1 MIKNFNKIFALFSKR
16 ERRHTCWLFCG
27 ILIMGMT
34 EITGIVSIAPFMGIV
49 SNPGI
54 IHTNKYLSQIYNA
67 LGFSNSNQFLFFTG
81 VVVLAVLAFGNG
93 FSSFITW
100 LLLRFTFLLGHSLST
115 RLLDKYL
122 SQPYVFFLNRNT
134 ADLSKNILME
144 VHRVI
149 GGVLMPGMQV
159 LTKVVVAFSILGLL
173 IVVDP
178 LLAVTVALVLGGAYA
193 AVFGLV
199 RMKLARIGKT
209 SAEARTQCFKVASE
223 ALGGVKDLKLFGR
236 ESVFLQRYSIT
247 SRQFAGYEA
256 TSQIFSQLPRYALET
271 IAFGGILLIVL
282 YLIGVKQNAETAL
295 PLISLYAFAGY
306 RLMPALQRIFIGMT
320 TIRYNLPALDILHN
334 DLIPQDSDSDT
345 ASDHAET
352 TPPLNFKDRIELR
365 DIVYSYPNTSIP
377 SVNKL
382 NLEVKAKTTVG
393 LVGVTGSGKTT
404 TVDIILGLLSPGS
417 GQLIVDGTEI
427 TPANVRSWQKNLGYV
442 PQSIYLTDDTVIRN
456 IAFGVKD
463 NEIDNKAVE
472 RAARI
477 ATLHDFIMRDLP
489 DGYDTLVGERGV
501 RLSGGQHQRIGIA
514 RALYHDPKVLI
525 FDEATS
531 ALDGITENAIMEAI
545 QKISRKKTIIMIA
558 HRLTT
563 VQECDV
569 IYMLEKGEVTAK
581 GTYSELIE
589 SSSQFRKMAN
599 LAHPGSAL

>member
-1 MIKNFNKIFALFSKR
+1 MIKNFSKIFALFSKR
-16 ERRHTCWLFCG
+16 EKRHIYWLFCG
-27 ILIMGMT
+27 IVIMGMT
-34 EITGIVSIAPFMGIV
+34 EITGIISIAPFMGIV

-100 LLLRFTFLLGHSLST
+100 LLLRFTFLQGHSLSV
-115 RLLDKYL
+115 RLLNKYL

-178 LLAVTVALVLGGAYA
+178 LLAVTVAVVLGGAYA

-236 ESVFLQRYSIT
+236 ESVFLQRYFTT

-334 DLIPQDSDSDT
+334 DLIPQDSDSDMV
-345 ASDHAET
+345 SDHAET
-352 TPPLNFKDRIELR
+352 IAPLKFKDRIELR

-377 SVNKL
+377 AVNKL

-404 TVDIILGLLSPGS
+404 TVDIMLGLLSPGS

-427 TPANVRSWQKNLGYV
+427 TPANVRSWQNNLGYV
-442 PQSIYLTDDTVIRN
+442 PQSIYLTDDTIIRN

>member
-1 MIKNFNKIFALFSKR
+1 
-16 ERRHTCWLFCG
+16 
-27 ILIMGMT
+27 MGLT

-49 SNPGI
+49 SNPEI
-54 IHTNKYLSQIYNA
+54 IHTNKYLSQVYNA
-67 LGFSNSNQFLFFTG
+67 LGFSSSNQFLFFSG
-81 VVVLAVLAFGNG
+81 VAVLAVLAFGNG

-100 LLLRFTFLLGHSLST
+100 LLLRFTFLQGHSLST
-115 RLLDKYL
+115 RLLNKYL

-159 LTKVVVAFSILGLL
+159 LTKLVVALSILGLL
-173 IVVDP
+173 VVVDP
-178 LLAVTVALVLGGAYA
+178 LLAVTVAVVLGGAYA
-193 AVFGLV
+193 TVFGLV
-199 RMKLARIGKT
+199 RMKLTRIGKT

-236 ESVFLQRYSIT
+236 ESVFLQRYSNT
-247 SRQFAGYEA
+247 SRQLAGYEA
-256 TSQIFSQLPRYALET
+256 TSQMLSQLPRYALET

-282 YLIGVKQNAETAL
+282 YLIGVKQNAGTAL

-334 DLIPQDSDSDT
+334 DLIQQDADSGP
-345 ASDHAET
+345 AFDHAET
-352 TPPLNFKDRIELR
+352 TPPLKFQDRIELR
-365 DIVYSYPNTSIP
+365 DIVYYYPNTSTP
-377 SVNKL
+377 AVNNL
-382 NLEVKAKTTVG
+382 NLVIKSKTTVG
-393 LVGVTGSGKTT
+393 FVGITGSGKTT
-404 TVDIILGLLSPGS
+404 TVDIILGLLSPTK

-427 TPANVRSWQKNLGYV
+427 TPSNLRSWQKNLGYV

-456 IAFGVKD
+456 IAFGVRD
-463 NEIDNKAVE
+463 EDIDNKAVE
-472 RAARI
+472 RAAQI
-477 ATLHDFIMRDLP
+477 ANLHDFIMRDLP
-489 DGYDTLVGERGV
+489 DGYHTLVGERGV
-501 RLSGGQHQRIGIA
+501 RLSGGQRQRIGIA
-514 RALYHDPKVLI
+514 RALYNDPEVLI

-545 QKISRKKTIIMIA
+545 QNISRKKTIIMIA

-569 IYMLEKGEVTAK
+569 IYMLEKGKVIAK

-599 LAHPGSAL
+599 VTNPGPAL

>member
-1 MIKNFNKIFALFSKR
+1 MIKNFAKIFALLSKR
-16 ERRHTCWLFCG
+16 EKRQICWLFGG
-27 ILIMGMT
+27 ILIMGLT

-49 SNPGI
+49 SNPEM
-54 IHTNKYLSQIYNA
+54 IHTNRYLSQVYNA
-67 LGFSNSNQFLFFTG
+67 LGFSSSNQFLFFSG
-81 VVVLAVLAFGNG
+81 VVVLSVLAFGNG

-100 LLLRFTFLLGHSLST
+100 LLLRFTFLQGHSLSV
-115 RLLDKYL
+115 RLLNKYL

-149 GGVLMPGMQV
+149 GGVLIPGMQV
-159 LTKVVVAFSILGLL
+159 LTKVVVALSILGLL
-173 IVVDP
+173 LVVDP
-178 LLAVTVALVLGGAYA
+178 LLAVTVAIVLGGAYA

-209 SAEARTQCFKVASE
+209 SAEARSQCFKVASE

-236 ESVFLQRYSIT
+236 ESVFLQRYSTT

-256 TSQIFSQLPRYALET
+256 TSQIFSQLPKYALET

-282 YLIGVKQNAETAL
+282 YLIGVKQDAGTAL

-320 TIRYNLPALDILHN
+320 IIRYNLPALDILYD
-334 DLIPQDSDSDT
+334 DLISSDS
-345 ASDHAET
+345 ST
-352 TPPLNFKDRIELR
+352 TIAPVEQVSPMDFKDRIELS
-365 DIVYSYPNTSIP
+365 DVVYYYPNA
-377 SVNKL
+377 SVPAVDNL
-382 NLEVKAKTTVG
+382 NLEIKSKTTVG
-393 LVGVTGSGKTT
+393 FVGVTGSGKTT
-404 TVDIILGLLSPGS
+404 TVDIILGLLLPSS
-417 GQLIVDGTEI
+417 GKLIVDGVEI
-427 TPANVRSWQKNLGYV
+427 TPENVRSWQKNLGYV
-442 PQSIYLTDDTVIRN
+442 PQSIYLTDDTVICN
-456 IAFGVKD
+456 IAFGIKD
-463 NEIDNKAVE
+463 EEIDIDAVK

-477 ATLHDFIMRDLP
+477 ANLHDFIMRDLP
-489 DGYDTLVGERGV
+489 NGYETLVGERGV
-501 RLSGGQHQRIGIA
+501 RLSGGQRQRIGIA

-545 QKISRKKTIIMIA
+545 QNLSRKKTIIMIA

-569 IYMLEKGEVTAK
+569 IYMLEKGKVIAK

-599 LAHPGSAL
+599 VTHS

>member
-1 MIKNFNKIFALFSKR
+1 MIKNFSKIFALFSKR
-16 ERRHTCWLFCG
+16 EKRHICWLFGG
-27 ILIMGMT
+27 ILIMGLT

-49 SNPGI
+49 SNPAI
-54 IHTNKYLSQIYNA
+54 IHTNKYLSQVYNA
-67 LGFSNSNQFLFFTG
+67 LGFSSSNQFLFFSG
-81 VVVLAVLAFGNG
+81 VTVLAVLAFGNG

-100 LLLRFTFLLGHSLST
+100 LLLRFTFLQGHSLSV
-115 RLLDKYL
+115 RLLNKYL

-159 LTKVVVAFSILGLL
+159 LTKIVVALSILGLL

-178 LLAVTVALVLGGAYA
+178 LLAVTVAIVLGGAYA
-193 AVFGLV
+193 TVFGLI

-236 ESVFLQRYSIT
+236 ESVFLQRYFTT

-256 TSQIFSQLPRYALET
+256 TSQILSQLPRYALET

-334 DLIPQDSDSDT
+334 DLSPQAPDSDT
-345 ASDHAET
+345 AFDHPET
-352 TPPLNFKDRIELR
+352 TPPLEFKDRIELR
-365 DIVYSYPNTSIP
+365 NIVYYYPNTSTP
-377 SVNKL
+377 TVNNL
-382 NLEVKAKTTVG
+382 NLEIKSKTTVG
-393 LVGVTGSGKTT
+393 FVGVTGSGKTT
-404 TVDIILGLLSPGS
+404 TVDIMLGLLSPAK
-417 GQLIVDGTEI
+417 GQLIVDGIEI
-427 TPANVRSWQKNLGYV
+427 TRANVRSWQKNLGYV

-456 IAFGVKD
+456 IAFGVRD

-477 ATLHDFIMRDLP
+477 ANLHDFIMHDLP
-489 DGYDTLVGERGV
+489 DGYHTLVGERGV
-501 RLSGGQHQRIGIA
+501 RLSGGQRQRIGIA

-545 QKISRKKTIIMIA
+545 RNISRKKTVIMVA

-569 IYMLEKGEVTAK
+569 IYMLEKGKVTAK

-589 SSSQFRKMAN
+589 SSSQFRRMAN
-599 LAHPGSAL
+599 VTHPGPAL

>member
-1 MIKNFNKIFALFSKR
+1 MIKNFTKIFALLSRR
-16 ERRHTCWLFCG
+16 EKHQICWLFGG
-27 ILIMGMT
+27 ILVMGLT
-34 EITGIVSIAPFMGIV
+34 EITGIVSITPFMGIV
-49 SNPGI
+49 SNPDI
-54 IHTNKYLSQIYNA
+54 IHTNKYLSRAYEL
-67 LGFSNSNQFLFFTG
+67 LGFSSSNQFLFFTG
-81 VVVLAVLAFGNG
+81 VVVLSVLAFGNG

-100 LLLRFTFLLGHSLST
+100 LLLRFTFMQGHSLSE
-115 RLLDKYL
+115 RLLNKYL

-144 VHRVI
+144 VHRVV
-149 GGVLMPGMQV
+149 GGVLIPGMQV
-159 LTKVVVAFSILGLL
+159 LTKMVVALSILGLL

-178 LLAVTVALVLGGAYA
+178 LLALTVAVVLGGAYA
-193 AVFGLV
+193 TVFGLV
-199 RMKLARIGKT
+199 RMKLARIGRV

-236 ESVFLQRYSIT
+236 ESVFLRRYSVT

-256 TSQIFSQLPRYALET
+256 TSQILSQLPKYALET

-320 TIRYNLPALDILHN
+320 VIRYNLPALDILHD
-334 DLIPQDSDSDT
+334 DLIHQDPGAKGIDYAGPVPALD
-345 ASDHAET
+345 
-352 TPPLNFKDRIELR
+352 FKDRIELR
-365 DIVYSYPNTSIP
+365 DVVYYYPNASSP
-377 SVNKL
+377 AVDSL
-382 NLEVKAKTTVG
+382 NLTIKSNTTSG
-393 LVGVTGSGKTT
+393 FVGVTGSGKTT
-404 TVDIILGLLSPGS
+404 TVDIILGLLSPTS
-417 GQLIVDGTEI
+417 GKLVVDGVEI
-427 TPANVRSWQKNLGYV
+427 TPENVRSWQKNLGYV
-442 PQSIYLTDDTVIRN
+442 PQSIYLTDDTVTRN
-456 IAFGVKD
+456 IAFGVRD
-463 NEIDNKAVE
+463 EEIDMEAVE

-477 ATLHDFIMRDLP
+477 ANLHDFITKDLP
-489 DGYDTLVGERGV
+489 DGYDTLVGERGI
-501 RLSGGQHQRIGIA
+501 RLSGGQRQRIGIA

-545 QKISRKKTIIMIA
+545 QNLSRRKTIIMIA

-569 IYMLEKGEVTAK
+569 IFMLDKGRVIAK

-599 LAHPGSAL
+599 VTQP

>member
-1 MIKNFNKIFALFSKR
+1 MIKNFSKIFALFSKR
-16 ERRHTCWLFCG
+16 EKRHICWLFCG
-27 ILIMGMT
+27 ILIMGLT

-49 SNPGI
+49 SNPEI

-67 LGFSNSNQFLFFTG
+67 LGFSSSNQFLFFTG

-100 LLLRFTFLLGHSLST
+100 LLLRFTFLQGHTLSV
-115 RLLDKYL
+115 RLLNKYL

-159 LTKVVVAFSILGLL
+159 LTKMVVALSILGLL

-178 LLAVTVALVLGGAYA
+178 LLAVTVAIVLGGAYA

-236 ESVFLQRYSIT
+236 ESVFLQRYFTT

-345 ASDHAET
+345 AFEHAET
-352 TPPLNFKDRIELR
+352 IAPLKFKDRIELR
-365 DIVYSYPNTSIP
+365 DIVYSYPNTP
-377 SVNKL
+377 TPAVTNL
-382 NLEVKAKTTVG
+382 NLEIKSKTTVG

-404 TVDIILGLLSPGS
+404 TVDIMLGLLSPTKGN
-417 GQLIVDGTEI
+417 LIVDGIEI

-442 PQSIYLTDDTVIRN
+442 PQSIYLTDDTVIGN
-456 IAFGVKD
+456 IAFGVRD

-477 ATLHDFIMRDLP
+477 ANLHDFIMHDLP
-489 DGYDTLVGERGV
+489 DGYNTVVGERGV
-501 RLSGGQHQRIGIA
+501 RLSGGQRQRIGIA

-545 QKISRKKTIIMIA
+545 RNISRKKTIIMIA

-599 LAHPGSAL
+599 VAHPGTAL